1 MDMSAEEIVKIA
13 LVLVCNYKLE
23 AMFSIVGG
31 FFLVFMACFSCGV
44 FWVKDI
50 ESLGYNS

>member
-23 AMFSIVGG
+23 AMFSVVGG
-31 FFLVFMACFSCGV
+31 FFWCLWLVLAVEFSG
-44 FWVKDI
+44 
-50 ESLGYNS
+50 